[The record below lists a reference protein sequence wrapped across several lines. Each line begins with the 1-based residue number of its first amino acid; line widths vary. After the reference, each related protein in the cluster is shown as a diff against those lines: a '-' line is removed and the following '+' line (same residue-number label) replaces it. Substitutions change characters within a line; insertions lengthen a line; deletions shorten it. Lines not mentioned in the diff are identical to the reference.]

1 MVGKSRL
8 HPLPT
13 DGYICGAM
21 PLLSIVIPAYNESA
35 RITTTLSATLD
46 YLDRQDYSSEIVVV
60 DDGSSDNTVEVVTGF
75 KARAGERLRVILNPG
90 NRGKGYS
97 VRNGMRNSKGD
108 IALFF
113 DADLA
118 TPLSEIPRVID
129 PIRAKQFDVVFGSR
143 ALDSSLIGT
152 HQSSL
157 REAIGRVGNFI
168 LRTLTGLDFKD
179 TQCGFKA
186 FSRPAADSVFP
197 LQQID
202 GFGFDPEILFIA
214 KKQGYRIL
222 ETPVRW
228 SHIEGSKVH
237 VIGTPLKVLLEIST
251 IRMNDIAGKYER
263 SEASKYG
270 QAQRQH

>member
-1 MVGKSRL
+1 
-8 HPLPT
+8 
-13 DGYICGAM
+13 M

-60 DDGSSDNTVEVVTGF
+60 DDGSSDNTVEVVMGF

-97 VRNGMRNSKGD
+97 VRNGMLNSKGD

-186 FSRPAADSVFP
+186 FSRPAADSASCSWTITPFS
-197 LQQID
+197 
-202 GFGFDPEILFIA
+202 A
-214 KKQGYRIL
+214 KG
-222 ETPVRW
+222 W
-228 SHIEGSKVH
+228 
-237 VIGTPLKVLLEIST
+237 
-251 IRMNDIAGKYER
+251 R
-263 SEASKYG
+263 S
-270 QAQRQH
+270 